1 MDRNYPTSSFS
12 EQPPPA
18 GQTSAA
24 GWAFERGASAVK
36 ASLNYGA
43 ETDLL
48 HRQAY
53 TVSQLPGYAT
63 THHPTGLSGIFDTS
77 IHDAVNNTTETSV
90 MNFLTAIESRTA
102 QAAASGT
109 SLLPQFRAAS
119 WQTGMHSSTELF
131 VTGTLPTS
139 GTFPPTSALSAYQ
152 HPNTFTS
159 RNFVTTPS
167 LTLQDA
173 TSNGLL
179 PHDSLLQIKASPGT
193 VPTAL
198 AFDRLGSAVL
208 SASIP
213 PQSSTYRSAQESA
226 PHLLQPQFSLLPS
239 ALGGVQQASQPFN
252 TSIFTGS
259 TSSLERAL
267 QRECSVIKHHQR
279 PSSTQSV
286 QAQLTVPQHS
296 LPTFLSSGISF
307 QERQSI
313 LTCSPLGDVTQMSN
327 GGPYQKTS
335 QVSVELTQSYPSVIP
350 SPGYP
355 LSSTK
360 AKNCA
365 VKQPPRSSKNPKPQS
380 IASPMQTPSYTKSAL
395 NQSSVTTSQAQIHE
409 VAQIP
414 SLLSVSQSPII
425 PSVSHGQVFTSSKSD
440 TLPSLYKTL
449 TSFSVPSQTI
459 TSDSPTLSYS
469 AGQQH
474 VPPSITDENYSE
486 QTRDMS
492 SANQS
497 QSYSSSISQGLSP
510 VSQSQ
515 VSYSSQSQVL
525 PAVSPSESYT
535 SGPSP
540 SLPFSSQ
547 VQHLSTSSPTQNFIS
562 VCTSQSTSIQK
573 SSSPQSQKFL
583 SPAQSNFTSPG
594 HSQTSLQN
602 RPTSNKE
609 SHTKR
614 KNLFASTKH
623 DNEFPV
629 QELQALQQAS
639 LDPTT
644 QTLVESEIVGHEATY
659 SVSKADDRFSQ
670 SVIRSNSR
678 LEDQAVGL
686 TLQACKKDE
695 RMTHLTQQVD
705 HINVHSHDIKKAIN
719 PMETLQ
725 GNVAAKELSP
735 EQPVVHKAHES
746 KIPEH
751 QNQIIQD
758 HATRHAQQLQLP
770 STQELLESTC
780 DLHALQQSMLQA
792 SLVQTKTSTQTH
804 PIQSPQHTRFLQLD
818 SHIHSNGGQPQQVH
832 PQTSKVIKDDAAETS
847 KHLQQHLPTKSN
859 FTQLNHDSKN
869 PFVSL
874 GSVCFPES
882 MLTDDRNILSNVDDI
897 LAATAAA
904 CGVPQQEFVKSTSNE
919 ESTSL
924 ENSEGSKSRFQ
935 PIDVRHMTPNFSSS
949 PAMAAKL
956 QNIHNLS
963 LNGSQITVN
972 FASVSSLQSKTISLD
987 QTNIETSAQIVPNEI
1002 GSSSSRIMQKEQE
1015 QISSMVKN
1023 QSSTSQ
1029 ESEEDNISGNGSV
1042 SDMKDPDFVSG
1053 GKSLNE
1059 ESATLDNDFNLV
1071 VDGKQA
1077 KTELQLSLCSGDK
1090 GNEEKQDVPPGS
1102 LHKKRGKSKVQKSSV
1117 EDENGNHAYQSKR
1130 PNSKGTDTGLQLSA
1144 GDGYDG
1150 CHHEERIRQKIKEVE
1165 EKQPEVKMGFIGSF
1179 IDFIKSGPKQQF
1191 SAPAVRM
1198 TSRSRRQFPLTFQ
1211 ACYPHLPS
1219 KFQPMPTAAVEAS
1232 GTSPSRQAEN
1242 EAKKDLETLPSFSS
1256 DDDDSV
1262 GGSTDL
1268 QKSISTALTALDETA
1283 DKKNRSAEKVVAVVK
1298 QEALLPPSPEMNV
1311 QEKPKPAESLI
1322 PANSADG
1329 LAKSQLTTAVEEY
1342 TDEESSDSGGEG
1354 TYKERDEF
1362 VVKIED
1368 INLLKVALS
1377 AGREPPAIWKVQKAL
1392 LQKFVPEMRN
1402 GKREFAATNSYLGY
1416 FGDAKTKYKRIYVKF
1431 LENAN
1436 KKEYVRVCSKKPRI
1450 KPAQTVRPI
1459 HVKLGTERAIDPPAL
1474 KSPTAKSPAVKT
1486 LTAKGP
1492 AAKNPTAKGPATKN
1506 PTAKGPT
1513 AKDPTAK
1520 GPIAKD
1526 PTAKGPIAKDP
1537 AAKGPTAKDP
1547 AAKGLLPKVPTAKNP
1562 AAKRPTAKNPA
1573 AKRPTAKNPSAKRPT
1588 AEGPA
1593 VQNPAAERPAVQNP
1607 AAEGPAVRN
1616 PASEEPVVK
1625 HPSVKRPAA
1634 KRPAAKISSVEPKLK
1649 QPKLKAEPPP
1659 KKRKTWKEEHS
1670 SCHSESS
1677 PEAQTDDD
1685 ELELP
1690 PPFVTRFLNT
1700 RAMKETF
1707 KNYMELLINIALNPD
1722 TCQVLEKGNDVP
1734 LLPCMKK
1741 IDGMLNENRKRL
1753 LSKLHLDK
1761 SFKHALES
1769 FPELRV
1775 ITREVKTKSG
1785 GSAVSKIKMSG
1796 KNYNKHTMQM
1806 SKTNPKMC
1814 QEFAVEPEKIHLYS
1828 LYHSLQHQKY
1838 HIYLRCKE
1846 EVLSLQKRNRD
1857 LRPEEILQLCMKNR
1871 KWAEELFEKFG
1882 ELLNHV
1888 QQKCL

>member
-12 EQPPPA
+12 EQLPPA

-24 GWAFERGASAVK
+24 SWAFERGASTVK

-43 ETDLL
+43 ETDLF

-173 TSNGLL
+173 TFSATTNGLL
-179 PHDSLLQIKASPGT
+179 AHDSILQIKASPGT

-198 AFDRLGSAVL
+198 AFDRLGSTVL

-239 ALGGVQQASQPFN
+239 ALGGVQQASAPFN
-252 TSIFTGS
+252 TSVFTGS
-259 TSSLERAL
+259 TASLERAL

-286 QAQLTVPQHS
+286 QSQLTVPQHS

-307 QERQSI
+307 QETSRQSI

-360 AKNCA
+360 AKNCTI
-365 VKQPPRSSKNPKPQS
+365 KQPPRSSKNPKPQS
-380 IASPMQTPSYTKSAL
+380 IASPIQTPTYTKSAL
-395 NQSSVTTSQAQIHE
+395 NQSSVIASQAQTHE
-409 VAQIP
+409 VAQLP
-414 SLLSVSQSPII
+414 SLLSVSQSPNI
-425 PSVSHGQVFTSSKSD
+425 PSVSHTQVFTSSKSD

-449 TSFSVPSQTI
+449 TSFSVQSQAI
-459 TSDSPTLSYS
+459 TSDSSTLSYS
-469 AGQQH
+469 TDQQH
-474 VPPSITDENYSE
+474 VPPSVTDENYSE

-497 QSYSSSISQGLSP
+497 QSYPSSLSQGLSP

-515 VSYSSQSQVL
+515 VSYSSHSQVL
-525 PAVSPSESYT
+525 SAVSPSESYT

-547 VQHLSTSSPTQNFIS
+547 VQNLSTSSSTQNYIS
-562 VCTSQSTSIQK
+562 VCTSQSTSTQK
-573 SSSPQSQKFL
+573 SPSPQSQKFL
-583 SPAQSNFTSPG
+583 SPAQLNFTSPG
-594 HSQTSLQN
+594 HSQTSLEN
-602 RPTSNKE
+602 RSSSNTE
-609 SHTKR
+609 SYAKR
-614 KNLFASTKH
+614 KPDSNLFSSSKH

-629 QELQALQQAS
+629 QEFHTLQQAS
-639 LDPTT
+639 LDPAT
-644 QTLVESEIVGHEATY
+644 QTLIESEIVDHEATY

-695 RMTHLTQQVD
+695 RMPSSVTHLTQQID
-705 HINVHSHDIKKAIN
+705 HINVHSHDIKKAAN
-719 PMETLQ
+719 PVETSQ
-725 GNVAAKELSP
+725 GNVAAKELSQ
-735 EQPVVHKAHES
+735 EQPLVHKIHEN
-746 KIPEH
+746 KIPE
-751 QNQIIQD
+751 QQGQVIQD
-758 HATRHAQQLQLP
+758 HASRHAQQLQLP
-770 STQELLESTC
+770 C
-780 DLHALQQSMLQA
+780 DLHVLQQSMLQA

-804 PIQSPQHTRFLQLD
+804 QIQSPQHTLFL
-818 SHIHSNGGQPQQVH
+818 QPQQLH
-832 PQTSKVIKDDAAETS
+832 PQTSDVMKNGATDPS
-847 KHLQQHLPTKSN
+847 KHLQQQLTTKSN
-859 FTQLNHDSKN
+859 FSQANHDSKN
-869 PFVSL
+869 QFVSL

-882 MLTDDRNILSNVDDI
+882 MLTDERNILSNVDDI

-919 ESTSL
+919 ENTSL
-924 ENSEGSKSRFQ
+924 ENAEGSKSHFQ
-935 PIDVRHMTPNFSSS
+935 PIGVRHMTPNFSSS
-949 PAMAAKL
+949 PAVAAKL

-963 LNGSQITVN
+963 LNGSQISAN
-972 FASVSSLQSKTISLD
+972 LSSVSPLQSKTISLD
-987 QTNIETSAQIVPNEI
+987 QTNIETSAQIIPSEI
-1002 GSSSSRIMQKEQE
+1002 GSSSSRLMHKEQE

-1029 ESEEDNISGNGSV
+1029 ESEEDNIPGNGRV

-1053 GKSLNE
+1053 GKSLAE
-1059 ESATLDNDFNLV
+1059 ESATFDNDFNLGI
-1071 VDGKQA
+1071 DGKQTKNLLQPKA
-1077 KTELQLSLCSGDK
+1077 ELQLSLCSSVK
-1090 GNEEKQDVPPGS
+1090 GYEENQDVMPGS
-1102 LHKKRGKSKVQKSSV
+1102 LHKKREKGKLQKSSA
-1117 EDENGNHAYQSKR
+1117 EDENGNQRLIKQAYQSKR
-1130 PNSKGTDTGLQLSA
+1130 PNSKGTDTGLPFSA
-1144 GDGYDG
+1144 HESYDGYQ
-1150 CHHEERIRQKIKEVE
+1150 HEERIRQKIKEVE

-1198 TSRSRRQFPLTFQ
+1198 TNRSKRQFPLTFR
-1211 ACYPHLPS
+1211 ASYSHPPS
-1219 KFQPMPTAAVEAS
+1219 KPQPMPAASVESS
-1232 GTSPSRQAEN
+1232 GTSPPKQAED
-1242 EAKKDLETLPSFSS
+1242 EVKKELEPLPSFSS

-1262 GGSTDL
+1262 GGSNDL
-1268 QKSISTALTALDETA
+1268 QKSICTALSALDETA
-1283 DKKNRSAEKVVAVVK
+1283 DKKNRSEAEKLVAVVK
-1298 QEALLPPSPEMNV
+1298 QEPLLPASPVMNV
-1311 QEKPKPAESLI
+1311 QEKPKPAEPL
-1322 PANSADG
+1322 PAETDNSADE
-1329 LAKSQLTTAVEEY
+1329 LAKSQLSIAIEGC
-1342 TDEESSDSGGEG
+1342 TDEGSSESGGEG
-1354 TYKERDEF
+1354 MYKERDEF

-1368 INLLKVALS
+1368 ISSLKVALS
-1377 AGREPPAIWKVQKAL
+1377 TGREPPAIWKVQKAL
-1392 LQKFVPEMRN
+1392 LQKFVPELRN

-1416 FGDAKTKYKRIYVKF
+1416 FGDAKTKYKRVYVKF
-1431 LENAN
+1431 IENSN
-1436 KKEYVRVCSKKPRI
+1436 KKEYVRVCSKKPKIR
-1450 KPAQTVRPI
+1450 PAQTVRPV
-1459 HVKLGTERAIDPPAL
+1459 HVKLGTENAFDPPVL
-1474 KSPTAKSPAVKT
+1474 KSPAAKGAAAKASAAKGAAAKASAAKGPAAKASAAKGPAAKAS
-1486 LTAKGP
+1486 TAKGP
-1492 AAKNPTAKGPATKN
+1492 AAKASAAKGPAAKASA
-1506 PTAKGPT
+1506 AKGPAVKASA
-1513 AKDPTAK
+1513 AKASAAK
-1520 GPIAKD
+1520 GPAAKASA
-1526 PTAKGPIAKDP
+1526 AKGPAAKASAVKDP
-1537 AAKGPTAKDP
+1537 AAKASAVKDPAVKDPGAKDP
-1547 AAKGLLPKVPTAKNP
+1547 AVNDPAVKDPAVKGPAAKEPTAKV
-1562 AAKRPTAKNPA
+1562 
-1573 AKRPTAKNPSAKRPT
+1573 S
-1588 AEGPA
+1588 
-1593 VQNPAAERPAVQNP
+1593 
-1607 AAEGPAVRN
+1607 
-1616 PASEEPVVK
+1616 
-1625 HPSVKRPAA
+1625 SVK
-1634 KRPAAKISSVEPKLK
+1634 SKLK

-1659 KKRKTWKEEHS
+1659 KKRKKWKEEY
-1670 SCHSESS
+1670 SCCNSDSS

-1685 ELELP
+1685 ELEP
-1690 PPFVTRFLNT
+1690 PAPFVTRFLNT
-1700 RAMKETF
+1700 RAMKESF
-1707 KNYMELLINIALNPD
+1707 KSYMELLINIALDSD
-1722 TCQVLEKGNDVP
+1722 TVQALEKDNDMP
-1734 LLPCMKK
+1734 LLPCMKR
-1741 IDGMLNENRKRL
+1741 IDGMLTENRKRL

-1761 SFKHALES
+1761 SFKRALES
-1769 FPELRV
+1769 FPELKV

-1785 GSAVSKIKMSG
+1785 GRSVSKIKMTG
-1796 KNYNKHTMQM
+1796 KTYNKQTLKM
-1806 SKTNPKMC
+1806 SKTNPKMS
-1814 QEFAVEPEKIHLYS
+1814 QEFAVEPEKIHLCS
-1828 LYHSLQHQKY
+1828 LYHSLQHHKY
-1838 HIYLRCKE
+1838 HVYLKCKE
-1846 EVLSLQKRNRD
+1846 EVLSLRKRNKD

-1871 KWAEELFEKFG
+1871 KWVEELFEKFG